1 MDVRMPD
8 GTVITNVPDDITQ
21 TELQRRFGL
30 LQTKEA
36 PPSAGFSLAD
46 TATALKQG
54 VVGSAKALT
63 DVFGAEN
70 VVSKKLGDIQNQL
83 GEEYTPARKAE
94 MARREDLQRQAA
106 KTGTVKDEISTFLAG
121 VAEAPVQSLAQGLG
135 SIVPYIGT
143 GIVGAI
149 GKLAAPTIRAVNTVV
164 GAAQGAGSVKGSLY
178 DNVKNELVKSGV
190 SEQEADR
197 QAKQAQ
203 EYLGANFLDI
213 MGGTALGGVAARFGV
228 ENLLTPGAS
237 AKLSS
242 NLVGRMTKA
251 AAAEAPLEGV
261 QAGQEQLAVNRG
273 LQKEGFNV
281 GTFEGVAGAAA
292 RDAAVGALVGS
303 AVGIRGPGAPAVKP
317 DANKTIADEDKSQE
331 VKNQEAALQ
340 NKAAPPVIDSELELQ
355 LNPVIDSSGKLIQE
369 GMAPPPAPPVKADET
384 FDMPTSDEK
393 AKQIADLEAK
403 INERQPKLDS
413 KTHPNMPAATIAQ
426 ARDKKLLE
434 QLKGGAPTTAP
445 AAPAPTPTY
454 TDLPSYLAAV
464 DAGLQIKQSD
474 YRKLAKEA
482 GITIPV
488 GTKNVDAIAML
499 KAKLAEGGQDVT
511 KEIDTTA
518 GGVGA
523 GVLGGPETGGAPAVP
538 TGDGRPGVADA
549 ESTISAVEDGT
560 GAKQP
565 ALDQEVID
573 EQALADQEAAAAAA
587 AEQAAIT
594 EEAAAELAGEA
605 VYEVVDAG
613 LVKPEMPGAVKLGQ
627 ILTQDEYDA
636 ANEEFGEG
644 AFSVEQVT
652 PEVAA
657 PEVAV
662 PEVTTPEAQTKRDE
676 IVTKVSAFED
686 IRKLLSFPEKLGDIG
701 KKTKEGVQGD
711 VFKEEKVAKP
721 IKWRGPKDTETED
734 PSSYNFLNKNS
745 YYSDKSPEQIAKQS
759 QVLAKKNKNVV
770 AKDVIEAGIEAAA
783 FDEAYDLYD
792 SIAYEKMVLP
802 EIKQIMAERQT
813 TKNAEID
820 ALNKERKTNREA
832 KRAQMT
838 RDGKSEKVIKEALS
852 VIKDAPKVKYS
863 QEKPLE
869 FMSEQEVLDLFKKNI
884 GTKTEAQMA
893 KEGGQARINAGKD
906 RQVFIAEQAA
916 ANVDDALKFGMM
928 TEAILDLEIIS
939 AVRDNKITTAGDRRT
954 EAYRQK
960 QEKQVIKDVK
970 EQLAEAELSVEEAE
984 AKEKAKAE
992 RIAARAEERKK
1003 VTKEVQAEAKEK
1015 KSKLV
1020 AKIESAIVNDDLT
1033 LSKDSILDTIKDR
1046 TLNDRMT
1053 GTVAAQFLNILTG
1066 FPIQTKI
1073 KFGKLEANE
1082 DGKFD
1087 PKTNTITIKG
1097 TNKDGYS
1104 GARPLP
1110 ETVMHEVSH
1119 ATLDHVFDNE
1129 AAFIKSLEDQAAK
1142 DSARRAE
1149 LDKEIKALEAKI
1161 RKLKADKKNAEEV
1174 ATAVAKLRE
1183 LRAEFNKPAPV
1194 VRDVRAALN
1203 RLKQNHKVV
1212 LTRFGKKYNIET
1224 LKEFAAE
1231 FWSNSK
1237 FQQDLALMA
1246 SPTPYT
1252 PKENFFTT
1260 IVKNIANALGISNP
1274 SEGAVFKEIAEDL
1287 AQLISVPSR
1296 GIRGK
1301 EVSYATTAPAAPK
1314 KPLELR
1320 DDEEIMPT
1328 AGKESAYALSE
1339 EHQPKDFKYI
1349 KNLFFTKE
1357 GWRRIATALQNER
1370 YPIKRWQDLNDLAGK
1385 TIYEGKDKIN
1395 NIYDQLTLSTSRA
1408 KNIFSEFVE
1417 GTYEKLNTAV
1427 YDLSK
1432 TTGMEMKDVMDMLH
1446 RVAES
1451 LHDPERRLAKYVM
1464 TVPLSTIKDIPQGG
1478 TMISAADRRA
1488 QIMKILN
1495 TKTITDA
1502 QARALRS
1509 ELNTIVFTTDANGN
1523 QVPNTK
1529 YVTPAGSSP
1538 SGKKDV
1544 NPTSE
1549 EYNATGLS
1557 PKAVAARRAKY
1568 EALDPKI
1575 KTLVDDVFAQVK
1587 ELHRVTTDLNKT
1599 ANYWSQPVSNRVA
1612 FYGFENYVPLKG
1624 VDKHSEADEM
1634 MDFDSAKMGKELQ
1647 EVAHGFDGR
1656 VSVSENPILQSMSD
1670 AVRAAMRAGRKELTQ
1685 SIKNSVGKSTKT
1697 IDGKKVDLNPNG
1709 QGLLEGEI
1717 VQRITFEERQD
1728 ENVLKALPKENTI
1741 FHYNEDGSIDVI
1753 AIRDRSLREAIR
1765 RTYKDTNSLVNVANK
1780 ITSSLGMMHT
1790 RYNYNFAPLNFVR
1803 DALTNAWAIGA
1814 EMGPGEAAR
1823 FITQIANKVVTGNSL
1838 GKGMKIARLYETKD
1852 YAKIRELA
1860 KKDPIYKE
1868 MAEFI
1873 EEGGMVQYLQGI
1885 SLKSN
1890 AEKLYKE
1897 VGRGGVI
1904 KTWDQFNRLID
1915 IWTDMFELSSR
1926 SAAYAIAKKNFKDHG
1941 ATETAAKVRAAAYAK
1956 NLANFEQ
1963 VGKYGREM
1971 GAAFMFFRPSATG
1984 AVRAIEAVAP
1994 AFQNLDK
2001 VVAALPER
2009 ISKDPAALAKFKA
2022 NYAARQKA
2030 ARYMTLALGGA
2041 GAIAYYMAI
2050 MAADED
2056 DLGRNKVMNDDMS
2069 QWTRFARF
2077 YIPGFENPLQVPWGF
2092 GLGAFASGGAQL
2104 AGVLTGQQSIGGALG
2119 NLATQIMLDS
2129 FVPIPVSRM
2138 PISDDPA
2145 AWMVDSL
2152 TPSMLRPMV
2161 EFVMNKNG
2169 LGQDIYNDSN
2179 RRMGDAYLGGDNIPE
2194 TYKILAN
2201 KLHRESDGSIDISPN
2216 TLYFLA
2222 NSYIDGPAR
2231 VVDSIVN
2238 ATYLIG
2244 GSKEFKA
2251 KTDLPLV
2258 GSFIGAV
2265 PNVDS
2270 REFKSMEKQIEAME
2284 KKLKSAETDP
2294 EALIRVLN
2302 KNPFA
2307 EDLIEIY
2314 RKGAGGELNRL
2325 RQEANEIRR
2334 DPVFTPKDKTAL
2346 LKINMIEQNIAK
2358 HSLVE
2363 DFKAYGLK
2371 P

>member
-1 MDVRMPD
+1 MQVRPLAKYTGRAMELWKQF
-8 GTVITNVPDDITQ
+8 TQ
-21 TELQRRFGL
+21 ALSKMFGL
-30 LQTKEA
+30 YSAKSEVNELTAEMYQQVAKEYSSMDPDELYQNAVLDEIESLELGPITA
-36 PPSAGFSLAD
+36 PSLAGEGKE
-46 TATALKQG
+46 TEIKAKKQKT
-54 VVGSAKALT
+54 VK
-63 DVFGAEN
+63 
-70 VVSKKLGDIQNQL
+70 Q
-83 GEEYTPARKAE
+83 ARKFLTTFPGYEGNLLLE
-94 MARREDLQRQAA
+94 MS
-106 KTGTVKDEISTFLAG
+106 EIFG
-121 VAEAPVQSLAQGLG
+121 RV
-135 SIVPYIGT
+135 
-143 GIVGAI
+143 
-149 GKLAAPTIRAVNTVV
+149 LAAP
-164 GAAQGAGSVKGSLY
+164 
-178 DNVKNELVKSGV
+178 
-190 SEQEADR
+190 
-197 QAKQAQ
+197 
-203 EYLGANFLDI
+203 
-213 MGGTALGGVAARFGV
+213 
-228 ENLLTPGAS
+228 
-237 AKLSS
+237 
-242 NLVGRMTKA
+242 
-251 AAAEAPLEGV
+251 
-261 QAGQEQLAVNRG
+261 
-273 LQKEGFNV
+273 
-281 GTFEGVAGAAA
+281 
-292 RDAAVGALVGS
+292 
-303 AVGIRGPGAPAVKP
+303 
-317 DANKTIADEDKSQE
+317 
-331 VKNQEAALQ
+331 
-340 NKAAPPVIDSELELQ
+340 
-355 LNPVIDSSGKLIQE
+355 
-369 GMAPPPAPPVKADET
+369 
-384 FDMPTSDEK
+384 
-393 AKQIADLEAK
+393 
-403 INERQPKLDS
+403 
-413 KTHPNMPAATIAQ
+413 
-426 ARDKKLLE
+426 
-434 QLKGGAPTTAP
+434 
-445 AAPAPTPTY
+445 
-454 TDLPSYLAAV
+454 
-464 DAGLQIKQSD
+464 
-474 YRKLAKEA
+474 
-482 GITIPV
+482 
-488 GTKNVDAIAML
+488 
-499 KAKLAEGGQDVT
+499 
-511 KEIDTTA
+511 
-518 GGVGA
+518 
-523 GVLGGPETGGAPAVP
+523 
-538 TGDGRPGVADA
+538 
-549 ESTISAVEDGT
+549 
-560 GAKQP
+560 
-565 ALDQEVID
+565 
-573 EQALADQEAAAAAA
+573 
-587 AEQAAIT
+587 
-594 EEAAAELAGEA
+594 
-605 VYEVVDAG
+605 
-613 LVKPEMPGAVKLGQ
+613 
-627 ILTQDEYDA
+627 
-636 ANEEFGEG
+636 
-644 AFSVEQVT
+644 
-652 PEVAA
+652 
-657 PEVAV
+657 
-662 PEVTTPEAQTKRDE
+662 
-676 IVTKVSAFED
+676 
-686 IRKLLSFPEKLGDIG
+686 
-701 KKTKEGVQGD
+701 
-711 VFKEEKVAKP
+711 
-721 IKWRGPKDTETED
+721 
-734 PSSYNFLNKNS
+734 
-745 YYSDKSPEQIAKQS
+745 
-759 QVLAKKNKNVV
+759 
-770 AKDVIEAGIEAAA
+770 EAGIE
-783 FDEAYDLYD
+783 
-792 SIAYEKMVLP
+792 V
-802 EIKQIMAERQT
+802 
-813 TKNAEID
+813 
-820 ALNKERKTNREA
+820 
-832 KRAQMT
+832 
-838 RDGKSEKVIKEALS
+838 
-852 VIKDAPKVKYS
+852 AP
-863 QEKPLE
+863 L
-869 FMSEQEVLDLFKKNI
+869 
-884 GTKTEAQMA
+884 
-893 KEGGQARINAGKD
+893 
-906 RQVFIAEQAA
+906 
-916 ANVDDALKFGMM
+916 
-928 TEAILDLEIIS
+928 
-939 AVRDNKITTAGDRRT
+939 
-954 EAYRQK
+954 
-960 QEKQVIKDVK
+960 
-970 EQLAEAELSVEEAE
+970 
-984 AKEKAKAE
+984 
-992 RIAARAEERKK
+992 
-1003 VTKEVQAEAKEK
+1003 
-1015 KSKLV
+1015 
-1020 AKIESAIVNDDLT
+1020 
-1033 LSKDSILDTIKDR
+1033 
-1046 TLNDRMT
+1046 
-1053 GTVAAQFLNILTG
+1053 
-1066 FPIQTKI
+1066 
-1073 KFGKLEANE
+1073 
-1082 DGKFD
+1082 
-1087 PKTNTITIKG
+1087 
-1097 TNKDGYS
+1097 
-1104 GARPLP
+1104 
-1110 ETVMHEVSH
+1110 
-1119 ATLDHVFDNE
+1119 
-1129 AAFIKSLEDQAAK
+1129 AAK
-1142 DSARRAE
+1142 KAGAE
-1149 LDKEIKALEAKI
+1149 
-1161 RKLKADKKNAEEV
+1161 
-1174 ATAVAKLRE
+1174 
-1183 LRAEFNKPAPV
+1183 
-1194 VRDVRAALN
+1194 
-1203 RLKQNHKVV
+1203 
-1212 LTRFGKKYNIET
+1212 
-1224 LKEFAAE
+1224 
-1231 FWSNSK
+1231 
-1237 FQQDLALMA
+1237 
-1246 SPTPYT
+1246 
-1252 PKENFFTT
+1252 
-1260 IVKNIANALGISNP
+1260 
-1274 SEGAVFKEIAEDL
+1274 
-1287 AQLISVPSR
+1287 
-1296 GIRGK
+1296 
-1301 EVSYATTAPAAPK
+1301 PK

-1339 EHQPKDFKYI
+1339 EHQPRDFKYI

-1357 GWRRIATALQNER
+1357 GWRRVATALQNER

-1709 QGLLEGEI
+1709 QGLLEGEV

-1823 FITQIANKVVTGNSL
+1823 FIAQIANKVVTGGSL
-1838 GKGMKIARLYETKD
+1838 GKGMEIARLYETKN

-1994 AFQNLDK
+1994 AFQSLES
-2001 VVAALPER
+2001 VVTALPDR
-2009 ISKDPAALAKFKA
+2009 IKNDPAALAEFKA
-2022 NYAARQKA
+2022 NYAGRQKA
-2030 ARYMTLALGGA
+2030 ARYMITALMGA
-2041 GAIAYYMAI
+2041 GALAYTMAI

>member
-1 MDVRMPD
+1 MPSVNVPGVGKVNFPD
-8 GTVITNVPDDITQ
+8 GMSQADIINAIERDILPSVKQ
-21 TELQRRFGL
+21 
-30 LQTKEA
+30 KEEA
-36 PPSAGFSLAD
+36 PPPPPSAGFSLAD

-94 MARREDLQRQAA
+94 MARRADLQQQAA
-106 KTGTVKDEISTFLAG
+106 KTGTVGDEISTFLAG

-135 SIVPYIGT
+135 SIVPYVGT
-143 GIVGAI
+143 GIVGAV
-149 GKLAAPTIRAVNTVV
+149 GRLTAPVVRALNTVV

-178 DNVKNELVKSGV
+178 DNVKNELVKSGL
-190 SEQEADR
+190 SEQEADAK
-197 QAKQAQ
+197 AKQAQ

-242 NLVGRMTKA
+242 NLVGRMAKA

-340 NKAAPPVIDSELELQ
+340 NKAAPPVVDSELELQ
-355 LNPVIDSSGKLIQE
+355 LNPVINSAGDLLQKD
-369 GMAPPPAPPVKADET
+369 MAPPPAPPVKADET
-384 FDMPTSDEK
+384 FDMPTSNEK

-403 INERQPKLDS
+403 INERQAKLDA

-426 ARDKKLLE
+426 ARDKKLLDE
-434 QLKGGAPTTAP
+434 LKG
-445 AAPAPTPTY
+445 AAPITAPTPALTY

-499 KAKLAEGGQDVT
+499 KAKLAEGGKDAT
-511 KEIDTTA
+511 KPIDTTA
-518 GGVGA
+518 GGA
-523 GVLGGPETGGAPAVP
+523 STEVLGGPAPGGAPAGATV
-538 TGDGRPGVADA
+538 DGRPGVVSA
-549 ESTISAVEDGT
+549 EGAISPAKDRA
-560 GAKQP
+560 GAQQP
-565 ALDQEVID
+565 ALTNQEKAAASRAALDQARVGPPVRNEAFPTTNLAEYEAGLRRDQE
-573 EQALADQEAAAAAA
+573 QAAA
-587 AEQAAIT
+587 AEAERQAALQKVAGESIPQTKTDASVREEYELSRQAMAELGVEVPEWDNLKQDEKDKYLGLIT
-594 EEAAAELAGEA
+594 TAASAQDYDNAIKTLAAYREQYKGSGAKPAEQRIINGYEENRKTFERSLGIDIPAWYSLSPEAQAAYTSNVKNNSPVEQDAGFEAVVSQLEKEGKGIRNVSREGVRNLQLKGAEQVSKAVAAERIAREAAAEASAQGKGEAISKETKAKLVAGDINGVLSDLITSAEGLKTLRPERGDKTYRQAYAHLAKLRKRATALTFRILANSLNKLRFTSTVVTDPNNATIQRLEKEGKLAEYDPKTDTFYFTPGGFDEATVLHEIVHAGTVKIINQFLTDPSKLTAEQREAAEHLQKIYDFSKKRLGNKFKNAYENLYEFVSYALTDNKFQIALSEMQVRPLAKYTGRAMELWKQFTQALSKMFGLYSAKAEVNELTAEMYQQVAKEYSSMDPDELYQNAVLDEIESLELGPITAPSLAGEGKETEIKA
-605 VYEVVDAG
+605 KKQKTVKQARKFLTTFPGYEG
-613 LVKPEMPGAVKLGQ
+613 NLLLEMSE
-627 ILTQDEYDA
+627 I
-636 ANEEFGEG
+636 FGR
-644 AFSVEQVT
+644 VL
-652 PEVAA
+652 AA
-657 PEVAV
+657 P
-662 PEVTTPEAQTKRDE
+662 
-676 IVTKVSAFED
+676 
-686 IRKLLSFPEKLGDIG
+686 
-701 KKTKEGVQGD
+701 
-711 VFKEEKVAKP
+711 
-721 IKWRGPKDTETED
+721 
-734 PSSYNFLNKNS
+734 
-745 YYSDKSPEQIAKQS
+745 
-759 QVLAKKNKNVV
+759 
-770 AKDVIEAGIEAAA
+770 EAGIEV
-783 FDEAYDLYD
+783 
-792 SIAYEKMVLP
+792 S
-802 EIKQIMAERQT
+802 
-813 TKNAEID
+813 
-820 ALNKERKTNREA
+820 
-832 KRAQMT
+832 
-838 RDGKSEKVIKEALS
+838 
-852 VIKDAPKVKYS
+852 
-863 QEKPLE
+863 PL
-869 FMSEQEVLDLFKKNI
+869 
-884 GTKTEAQMA
+884 
-893 KEGGQARINAGKD
+893 
-906 RQVFIAEQAA
+906 
-916 ANVDDALKFGMM
+916 
-928 TEAILDLEIIS
+928 
-939 AVRDNKITTAGDRRT
+939 
-954 EAYRQK
+954 
-960 QEKQVIKDVK
+960 
-970 EQLAEAELSVEEAE
+970 
-984 AKEKAKAE
+984 
-992 RIAARAEERKK
+992 
-1003 VTKEVQAEAKEK
+1003 
-1015 KSKLV
+1015 
-1020 AKIESAIVNDDLT
+1020 
-1033 LSKDSILDTIKDR
+1033 
-1046 TLNDRMT
+1046 
-1053 GTVAAQFLNILTG
+1053 
-1066 FPIQTKI
+1066 
-1073 KFGKLEANE
+1073 
-1082 DGKFD
+1082 
-1087 PKTNTITIKG
+1087 
-1097 TNKDGYS
+1097 
-1104 GARPLP
+1104 
-1110 ETVMHEVSH
+1110 
-1119 ATLDHVFDNE
+1119 
-1129 AAFIKSLEDQAAK
+1129 AAK
-1142 DSARRAE
+1142 KAGAE
-1149 LDKEIKALEAKI
+1149 
-1161 RKLKADKKNAEEV
+1161 
-1174 ATAVAKLRE
+1174 
-1183 LRAEFNKPAPV
+1183 
-1194 VRDVRAALN
+1194 
-1203 RLKQNHKVV
+1203 
-1212 LTRFGKKYNIET
+1212 
-1224 LKEFAAE
+1224 
-1231 FWSNSK
+1231 
-1237 FQQDLALMA
+1237 
-1246 SPTPYT
+1246 
-1252 PKENFFTT
+1252 
-1260 IVKNIANALGISNP
+1260 
-1274 SEGAVFKEIAEDL
+1274 
-1287 AQLISVPSR
+1287 
-1296 GIRGK
+1296 
-1301 EVSYATTAPAAPK
+1301 PK

-1328 AGKESAYALSE
+1328 PGKESAYALSE
-1339 EHQPKDFKYI
+1339 EHQPRDFKYI

-1357 GWRRIATALQNER
+1357 GWRRVATALQNER

-1385 TIYEGKDKIN
+1385 TIYEGKNKIN

-1408 KNIFSEFVE
+1408 KNIFNEFVE

-1427 YDLSK
+1427 YELSK

-1446 RVAES
+1446 RVAEA

-1538 SGKKDV
+1538 SGKKAVD
-1544 NPTSE
+1544 PTSE

-1568 EALDPKI
+1568 EALDPKT
-1575 KTLVDDVFAQVK
+1575 KALVDDVFAQVK
-1587 ELHRVTTDLNKT
+1587 ELHRVTTDLNKA

-1656 VSVSENPILQSMSD
+1656 VSVSDNPILQSMSD

-1685 SIKNSVGKSTKT
+1685 AIKNSVGKSTKT
-1697 IDGKKVDLNPNG
+1697 VDGKKVDLNPDG
-1709 QGLLEGEI
+1709 QGLLEGE
-1717 VQRITFEERQD
+1717 VLQRITFEERQD
-1728 ENVLKALPKENTI
+1728 ENILKALPKENTI

-1753 AIRDRSLREAIR
+1753 AIRDKSLREAIR
-1765 RTYKDTNSLVNVANK
+1765 RTYKDTNSLTNVANK

-1823 FITQIANKVVTGNSL
+1823 FIAQIANKVVTGNSL
-1838 GKGMKIARLYETKD
+1838 GKGMEIARLYETKD
-1852 YAKIRELA
+1852 YTKIRELA

-1868 MAEFI
+1868 MVEFI

-1904 KTWDQFNRLID
+1904 KTWDQFNRLVD
-1915 IWTDMFELSSR
+1915 IWTDMFELASR
-1926 SAAYAIAKKNFKDHG
+1926 SAAYAIAKKNFRDHG
-1941 ATETAAKVRAAAYAK
+1941 ATEAAAKVRAAAYAK

-2009 ISKDPAALAKFKA
+2009 ISKDPAALAEFKA

-2041 GAIAYYMAI
+2041 GALAYYMAI

-2104 AGVLTGQQSIGGALG
+2104 AGVMSGQQSIGDALG
-2119 NLATQIMLDS
+2119 NFATQIMLDS

-2138 PISDDPA
+2138 PISDNPA
-2145 AWMVDSL
+2145 AWIADSL
-2152 TPSMLRPMV
+2152 TPSTLRPLV

-2179 RRMGDAYLGGDNIPE
+2179 RRMGDAYLGSDHIPE
-2194 TYKILAN
+2194 TYKILATN
-2201 KLHRESDGSIDISPN
+2201 LFESSAGSIDISPN

-2231 VVDSIVN
+2231 VVDAIVN
-2238 ATYLIG
+2238 GTYLIG

-2270 REFKSMEKQIEAME
+2270 REFKKLEAKIEEKQRKLAAAETKPELYSKILADDPFIEA
-2284 KKLKSAETDP
+2284 
-2294 EALIRVLN
+2294 VV
-2302 KNPFA
+2302 
-2307 EDLIEIY
+2307 EIY
-2314 RKGAGGELNRL
+2314 KDTVGSQLKDL
-2325 RQEANEIRR
+2325 REEANRIRR
-2334 DPVFTPKDKTAL
+2334 DQNLTPKDKSEMLKVNAL
-2346 LKINMIEQNIAK
+2346 SQNIIK
-2358 HSLVE
+2358 YNMKQTYE
-2363 DFKAYGLK
+2363 AYGLK

>member
-30 LQTKEA
+30 LQAKEA
-36 PPSAGFSLAD
+36 PPSAGFSFAD

-83 GEEYTPARKAE
+83 GEEYTPERRAE

-149 GKLAAPTIRAVNTVV
+149 GKLAAPTVRAINTVV

-178 DNVKNELVKSGV
+178 DNVKNELVKSGL
-190 SEQEADR
+190 SEQEADAK
-197 QAKQAQ
+197 AKQAQ

-261 QAGQEQLAVNRG
+261 QAGQEQLAVNRA

-303 AVGIRGPGAPAVKP
+303 AVGIRGPGAPEVKP
-317 DANKTIADEDKSQE
+317 DANKTIADENKSQE

-340 NKAAPPVIDSELELQ
+340 NTAPPPVTDSDLELQ
-355 LNPVIDSSGKLIQE
+355 LNPVIDSSGKLLQE
-369 GMAPPPAPPVKADET
+369 GMAPPPAPPVKAEET

-403 INERQPKLDS
+403 INERQPKLDA

-464 DAGLQIKQSD
+464 DAGLQVKQSD

-499 KAKLAEGGQDVT
+499 KAKLAEGGKDVT
-511 KEIDTTA
+511 KPIDTTA

-523 GVLGGPETGGAPAVP
+523 GVLSGPPSGGAPAVP
-538 TGDGRPGVADA
+538 TGDGRPGVASA
-549 ESTISAVEDGT
+549 EGTISAVEDRT
-560 GAKQP
+560 GVQQP
-565 ALDQEVID
+565 ALEGFSNWLRGKGIPVFGKVTAEDTQKDVVGPPTIGIQRLRDLEAEYLAELDKRQQAQNLPPVERQDLAAQMQAALEKQQTETEVAETERQAALQQIAGEKIPQVKTDAEIRDEYELSRQAMAEQGVTVPAWEDLTADERDKYLGSLKTSKSAADFDNATKTLAAYREQKKGSGLKPTERRIVNGYEESRAAYQRALVID
-573 EQALADQEAAAAAA
+573 LPAWGELSPEAQAAYTANVKNNTVVEQDAGFDAVAAQLEKEGKGIRGVSREGVRNLQLKGTEEKSKVTA
-587 AEQAAIT
+587 AERIAR
-594 EEAAAELAGEA
+594 EAAAEASAQGKGEPISKETKAKLEAGDINGVLSDLMSGAEGLKTLRPERGDKTYRQAYTHLAKLRKRATALTFRILAGSLNKLKFTSTVVTDPTNATIQRLEKEGKLAEYDPKTDTFYFTPGGFDESTVLHEIVHAGTVKIINQFLTDPSKLTAEQREA
-605 VYEVVDAG
+605 AEHLQKIYDHSKKRLGGKFKNAYENLYEFVSYALTDNKFQIALAEMQARPLAKYTGRAMELWKQFTQALSKMFG
-613 LVKPEMPGAVKLGQ
+613 LYSAKPEVNELTAEMYQQVAKEYGSMDPDELYQNAILDEIESLELGPITAPSLASEGKETEVKVKKQKTVKQARKFLTTFPGYEGNLLLEMSEIFGR
-627 ILTQDEYDA
+627 IL
-636 ANEEFGEG
+636 
-644 AFSVEQVT
+644 
-652 PEVAA
+652 AA
-657 PEVAV
+657 PEAGIDVA
-662 PEVTTPEAQTKRDE
+662 PLA
-676 IVTKVSAFED
+676 
-686 IRKLLSFPEKLGDIG
+686 
-701 KKTKEGVQGD
+701 
-711 VFKEEKVAKP
+711 
-721 IKWRGPKDTETED
+721 
-734 PSSYNFLNKNS
+734 
-745 YYSDKSPEQIAKQS
+745 AKQ
-759 QVLAKKNKNVV
+759 
-770 AKDVIEAGIEAAA
+770 AG
-783 FDEAYDLYD
+783 
-792 SIAYEKMVLP
+792 
-802 EIKQIMAERQT
+802 
-813 TKNAEID
+813 
-820 ALNKERKTNREA
+820 
-832 KRAQMT
+832 
-838 RDGKSEKVIKEALS
+838 
-852 VIKDAPKVKYS
+852 
-863 QEKPLE
+863 
-869 FMSEQEVLDLFKKNI
+869 
-884 GTKTEAQMA
+884 
-893 KEGGQARINAGKD
+893 
-906 RQVFIAEQAA
+906 
-916 ANVDDALKFGMM
+916 
-928 TEAILDLEIIS
+928 
-939 AVRDNKITTAGDRRT
+939 
-954 EAYRQK
+954 
-960 QEKQVIKDVK
+960 
-970 EQLAEAELSVEEAE
+970 
-984 AKEKAKAE
+984 
-992 RIAARAEERKK
+992 
-1003 VTKEVQAEAKEK
+1003 
-1015 KSKLV
+1015 
-1020 AKIESAIVNDDLT
+1020 
-1033 LSKDSILDTIKDR
+1033 
-1046 TLNDRMT
+1046 
-1053 GTVAAQFLNILTG
+1053 
-1066 FPIQTKI
+1066 
-1073 KFGKLEANE
+1073 
-1082 DGKFD
+1082 
-1087 PKTNTITIKG
+1087 
-1097 TNKDGYS
+1097 
-1104 GARPLP
+1104 
-1110 ETVMHEVSH
+1110 
-1119 ATLDHVFDNE
+1119 
-1129 AAFIKSLEDQAAK
+1129 
-1142 DSARRAE
+1142 
-1149 LDKEIKALEAKI
+1149 
-1161 RKLKADKKNAEEV
+1161 
-1174 ATAVAKLRE
+1174 
-1183 LRAEFNKPAPV
+1183 
-1194 VRDVRAALN
+1194 
-1203 RLKQNHKVV
+1203 
-1212 LTRFGKKYNIET
+1212 
-1224 LKEFAAE
+1224 
-1231 FWSNSK
+1231 
-1237 FQQDLALMA
+1237 
-1246 SPTPYT
+1246 
-1252 PKENFFTT
+1252 
-1260 IVKNIANALGISNP
+1260 
-1274 SEGAVFKEIAEDL
+1274 
-1287 AQLISVPSR
+1287 
-1296 GIRGK
+1296 
-1301 EVSYATTAPAAPK
+1301 AAPK

-1385 TIYEGKDKIN
+1385 TMYEGKDKIN

-1446 RVAES
+1446 RVAEA

-1587 ELHRVTTDLNKT
+1587 ELHRVTTDLNKS

-1780 ITSSLGMMHT
+1780 LTSGLGMMHT

-1814 EMGPGEAAR
+1814 EMGPGHAAR
-1823 FITQIANKVVTGNSL
+1823 FIAQIANKVVTGGSL
-1838 GKGMKIARLYETKD
+1838 WKGMEIARLYETKD
-1852 YAKIRELA
+1852 YTKIRALA
-1860 KKDPIYKE
+1860 KKNPIYKE
-1868 MAEFI
+1868 MVEFI

-1904 KTWDQFNRLID
+1904 KTWDQFNRLVD
-1915 IWTDMFELSSR
+1915 IWTDMFELASR
-1926 SAAYAIAKKNFKDHG
+1926 SAAYAIAKKNFIDHG
-1941 ATETAAKVRAAAYAK
+1941 ATEQAARVRAAAYAK

-1994 AFQNLDK
+1994 AFQSLDK
-2001 VVAALPER
+2001 VVAALPDR
-2009 ISKDPAALAKFKA
+2009 IKNDPAALAEFKA
-2022 NYAARQKA
+2022 NYAGRQKA
-2030 ARYMTLALGGA
+2030 ARYMTTALMGA
-2041 GAIAYYMAI
+2041 GALAYTMAI
-2050 MAADED
+2050 MMADED
-2056 DLGRNKVMNDDMS
+2056 DLGRNKTMNDDMS
-2069 QWTRFARF
+2069 QWTKYARF
-2077 YIPGFENPLQVPWGF
+2077 YFPGFESPLQVPWGF

-2104 AGVLTGQQSIGGALG
+2104 AAVLTGQQSIGGALG

-2138 PISDDPA
+2138 PIDDNPPA
-2145 AWMVDSL
+2145 WIADSL
-2152 TPSMLRPMV
+2152 TPSMLRPLV

-2201 KLHRESDGSIDISPN
+2201 KLHRGSDGAIDISPN

-2238 ATYLIG
+2238 SSYLIAG
-2244 GSKEFKA
+2244 TKEFKA
-2251 KTDLPLV
+2251 KTDVPLI

-2270 REFKSMEKQIEAME
+2270 REFKSMEKQIELME
-2284 KKLKSAETDP
+2284 KKLNSAENDP
-2294 EALIRVLN
+2294 EALIRILN

-2307 EDLIEIY
+2307 EDLVEIY

-2334 DPVFTPKDKTAL
+2334 DPALTPKDKTQL
-2346 LKINMIEQNIAK
+2346 LKMNILEQNIVK

>member
-1 MDVRMPD
+1 
-8 GTVITNVPDDITQ
+8 
-21 TELQRRFGL
+21 
-30 LQTKEA
+30 
-36 PPSAGFSLAD
+36 
-46 TATALKQG
+46 
-54 VVGSAKALT
+54 
-63 DVFGAEN
+63 
-70 VVSKKLGDIQNQL
+70 
-83 GEEYTPARKAE
+83 
-94 MARREDLQRQAA
+94 
-106 KTGTVKDEISTFLAG
+106 
-121 VAEAPVQSLAQGLG
+121 
-135 SIVPYIGT
+135 
-143 GIVGAI
+143 
-149 GKLAAPTIRAVNTVV
+149 
-164 GAAQGAGSVKGSLY
+164 
-178 DNVKNELVKSGV
+178 
-190 SEQEADR
+190 
-197 QAKQAQ
+197 
-203 EYLGANFLDI
+203 
-213 MGGTALGGVAARFGV
+213 
-228 ENLLTPGAS
+228 
-237 AKLSS
+237 
-242 NLVGRMTKA
+242 
-251 AAAEAPLEGV
+251 
-261 QAGQEQLAVNRG
+261 
-273 LQKEGFNV
+273 
-281 GTFEGVAGAAA
+281 
-292 RDAAVGALVGS
+292 
-303 AVGIRGPGAPAVKP
+303 
-317 DANKTIADEDKSQE
+317 
-331 VKNQEAALQ
+331 
-340 NKAAPPVIDSELELQ
+340 
-355 LNPVIDSSGKLIQE
+355 
-369 GMAPPPAPPVKADET
+369 
-384 FDMPTSDEK
+384 
-393 AKQIADLEAK
+393 
-403 INERQPKLDS
+403 
-413 KTHPNMPAATIAQ
+413 
-426 ARDKKLLE
+426 
-434 QLKGGAPTTAP
+434 
-445 AAPAPTPTY
+445 
-454 TDLPSYLAAV
+454 
-464 DAGLQIKQSD
+464 
-474 YRKLAKEA
+474 
-482 GITIPV
+482 
-488 GTKNVDAIAML
+488 
-499 KAKLAEGGQDVT
+499 
-511 KEIDTTA
+511 
-518 GGVGA
+518 
-523 GVLGGPETGGAPAVP
+523 
-538 TGDGRPGVADA
+538 
-549 ESTISAVEDGT
+549 
-560 GAKQP
+560 
-565 ALDQEVID
+565 
-573 EQALADQEAAAAAA
+573 
-587 AEQAAIT
+587 
-594 EEAAAELAGEA
+594 
-605 VYEVVDAG
+605 
-613 LVKPEMPGAVKLGQ
+613 
-627 ILTQDEYDA
+627 
-636 ANEEFGEG
+636 
-644 AFSVEQVT
+644 
-652 PEVAA
+652 
-657 PEVAV
+657 
-662 PEVTTPEAQTKRDE
+662 
-676 IVTKVSAFED
+676 
-686 IRKLLSFPEKLGDIG
+686 
-701 KKTKEGVQGD
+701 
-711 VFKEEKVAKP
+711 
-721 IKWRGPKDTETED
+721 
-734 PSSYNFLNKNS
+734 
-745 YYSDKSPEQIAKQS
+745 
-759 QVLAKKNKNVV
+759 
-770 AKDVIEAGIEAAA
+770 
-783 FDEAYDLYD
+783 
-792 SIAYEKMVLP
+792 
-802 EIKQIMAERQT
+802 
-813 TKNAEID
+813 
-820 ALNKERKTNREA
+820 
-832 KRAQMT
+832 
-838 RDGKSEKVIKEALS
+838 
-852 VIKDAPKVKYS
+852 
-863 QEKPLE
+863 
-869 FMSEQEVLDLFKKNI
+869 
-884 GTKTEAQMA
+884 MA

-1129 AAFIKSLEDQAAK
+1129 DKFIKSLEAQAAK

-1174 ATAVAKLRE
+1174 AKAVAKLRE

-1203 RLKQNHKVV
+1203 RLKQNHRVV
-1212 LTRFGKKYNIET
+1212 LARFGKKYNIET

-1314 KPLELR
+1314 KPLDLR

-1328 AGKESAYALSE
+1328 AGKESDYALSE
-1339 EHQPKDFKYI
+1339 EHQPRDFKYI
-1349 KNLFFTKE
+1349 KKLFFTKE

-1385 TIYEGKDKIN
+1385 TIYEGKNKIN

-1417 GTYEKLNTAV
+1417 GTYEQLNTSV
-1427 YDLSK
+1427 YELSK

-1446 RVAES
+1446 RIAET

-1464 TVPLSTIKDIPQGG
+1464 TVPLSTIKDIPQGN

-1697 IDGKKVDLNPNG
+1697 IDGKKVDLNPDG
-1709 QGLLEGEI
+1709 QGLLDGEI

-1728 ENVLKALPKENTI
+1728 ENILKNLPKENTI

-1780 ITSSLGMMHT
+1780 ITSSLGMLHT

-1823 FITQIANKVVTGNSL
+1823 FIAQIANKVVMGGSL
-1838 GKGMKIARLYETKD
+1838 GKGMRIARLYETKD

-1860 KKDPIYKE
+1860 KKDPIYQE
-1868 MAEFI
+1868 MVEFI

-1941 ATETAAKVRAAAYAK
+1941 ATEAAAKVRAAAYAK

-1994 AFQNLDK
+1994 AFQSLES
-2001 VVAALPER
+2001 VVTALPDR
-2009 ISKDPAALAKFKA
+2009 IKNDPAALAEFKA
-2022 NYAARQKA
+2022 NYAGRQKA
-2030 ARYMTLALGGA
+2030 ARYMTTALMGA
-2041 GAIAYYMAI
+2041 GALAYTMAI

-2077 YIPGFENPLQVPWGF
+2077 YIPGFENPFQIPWGF
-2092 GLGAFASGGAQL
+2092 GLGAFASGGAQI

-2194 TYKILAN
+2194 TYKILAA

-2222 NSYIDGPAR
+2222 NSYMDGPAR

-2251 KTDLPLV
+2251 KTDLPFV

-2265 PNVDS
+2265 PNIDS
-2270 REFKSMEKQIEAME
+2270 REFKSMEKQVEVME
-2284 KKLKSAETDP
+2284 KKLKSAENDP

-2302 KNPFA
+2302 KNPFT
-2307 EDLIEIY
+2307 EDLVEIY
-2314 RKGAGGELNRL
+2314 RKGSGGELNRL

-2334 DPVFTPKDKTAL
+2334 NPAFTPKDKTAL
-2346 LKINMIEQNIAK
+2346 LKMNMIEQNIVK

>member
-1 MDVRMPD
+1 MPSVNVPGVGKVNFPD
-8 GTVITNVPDDITQ
+8 GMSQADIINAIERDILPSVKQ
-21 TELQRRFGL
+21 
-30 LQTKEA
+30 KEEA
-36 PPSAGFSLAD
+36 PPPPPSAGFSLAD

-94 MARREDLQRQAA
+94 MARRADLQQQAA
-106 KTGTVKDEISTFLAG
+106 KTGTVGDEISTFLAG

-135 SIVPYIGT
+135 SIVPYVGT
-143 GIVGAI
+143 GIVGAV
-149 GKLAAPTIRAVNTVV
+149 GRLTAPVVRALNTVV

-178 DNVKNELVKSGV
+178 DNVKNELVKSGL
-190 SEQEADR
+190 SEQEADAK
-197 QAKQAQ
+197 AKQAQ

-303 AVGIRGPGAPAVKP
+303 AVGIRGPGAPEVKP

-331 VKNQEAALQ
+331 VKNQEATLQ
-340 NKAAPPVIDSELELQ
+340 NQAPPPVVDSELELQ
-355 LNPVIDSSGKLIQE
+355 LNPVINSAGDLLQKD
-369 GMAPPPAPPVKADET
+369 MAPPPAPT
-384 FDMPTSDEK
+384 
-393 AKQIADLEAK
+393 
-403 INERQPKLDS
+403 
-413 KTHPNMPAATIAQ
+413 AT
-426 ARDKKLLE
+426 
-434 QLKGGAPTTAP
+434 
-445 AAPAPTPTY
+445 PTPALTY

-499 KAKLAEGGQDVT
+499 KAKLAEGGKDVT
-511 KEIDTTA
+511 KPIDTTA

-523 GVLGGPETGGAPAVP
+523 EVLGGPPPGGAPAGATV
-538 TGDGRPGVADA
+538 DGRPGVVSA
-549 ESTISAVEDGT
+549 EGAISPAEDG
-560 GAKQP
+560 ARAQQP
-565 ALDQEVID
+565 ALEPSGKEDLETLKKLTKRLKAAEKAERRAEDLSENSKEKIALRKAQDELDEFIKESEPRRAKRYKEITGEDYYAQPEQDLAAQSRAALEESKIGPPVRNEAFPTTNLAEYEAGLKRDQE
-573 EQALADQEAAAAAA
+573 QAAA
-587 AEQAAIT
+587 AEAERQAALEQIAGENIPQPKTDADIREQYEKTRVKLKEQGVTVPQWKDLTLDERDKYLATLPADAVLADYDNAAKALAAYKEQKKGSGLKPAEQRIVNGYEESRKAYQRALVIDLPAWGELSPEAQSAYTSRVKNNTPVEQDAGFDAVAAQLEKEGKGLRGVSREGVRNLQLKGT
-594 EEAAAELAGEA
+594 EEVSKVTAAERIAKEAAAEASAQGKGEAISEATKAKLIAGDINGVLSDLITSAEGLKTLRPERGDKTYRQAYAHLAKLRKRATALTFRILANSLNKLRFTSTVVTDPNNATIQRLEKEGKLAEYDPKTDTFYFTPGGFDEATVLHEIVHAGTVKIINQFLTDPSKLTAEQREAAEHLQKIYDFSKKRLGNRFKNAYENLYEFVSYALTDNKFQIALSEMQVRPLAKYTGRAMELWKQFTQALSKMFGLYSAKSEVNELTAEMYQQVAKEYSSMDPDELYQNAVLDEIESLELGSITAPSLAGEGKETEIKA
-605 VYEVVDAG
+605 KKQKTVKQARKFLTTFPGYEG
-613 LVKPEMPGAVKLGQ
+613 NLLLEMSE
-627 ILTQDEYDA
+627 I
-636 ANEEFGEG
+636 FGR
-644 AFSVEQVT
+644 VL
-652 PEVAA
+652 AA
-657 PEVAV
+657 P
-662 PEVTTPEAQTKRDE
+662 
-676 IVTKVSAFED
+676 
-686 IRKLLSFPEKLGDIG
+686 
-701 KKTKEGVQGD
+701 
-711 VFKEEKVAKP
+711 
-721 IKWRGPKDTETED
+721 
-734 PSSYNFLNKNS
+734 
-745 YYSDKSPEQIAKQS
+745 
-759 QVLAKKNKNVV
+759 
-770 AKDVIEAGIEAAA
+770 EAGIE
-783 FDEAYDLYD
+783 
-792 SIAYEKMVLP
+792 V
-802 EIKQIMAERQT
+802 
-813 TKNAEID
+813 
-820 ALNKERKTNREA
+820 
-832 KRAQMT
+832 
-838 RDGKSEKVIKEALS
+838 
-852 VIKDAPKVKYS
+852 AP
-863 QEKPLE
+863 L
-869 FMSEQEVLDLFKKNI
+869 
-884 GTKTEAQMA
+884 
-893 KEGGQARINAGKD
+893 
-906 RQVFIAEQAA
+906 
-916 ANVDDALKFGMM
+916 
-928 TEAILDLEIIS
+928 
-939 AVRDNKITTAGDRRT
+939 
-954 EAYRQK
+954 
-960 QEKQVIKDVK
+960 
-970 EQLAEAELSVEEAE
+970 
-984 AKEKAKAE
+984 
-992 RIAARAEERKK
+992 
-1003 VTKEVQAEAKEK
+1003 
-1015 KSKLV
+1015 
-1020 AKIESAIVNDDLT
+1020 
-1033 LSKDSILDTIKDR
+1033 
-1046 TLNDRMT
+1046 
-1053 GTVAAQFLNILTG
+1053 
-1066 FPIQTKI
+1066 
-1073 KFGKLEANE
+1073 
-1082 DGKFD
+1082 
-1087 PKTNTITIKG
+1087 
-1097 TNKDGYS
+1097 
-1104 GARPLP
+1104 
-1110 ETVMHEVSH
+1110 
-1119 ATLDHVFDNE
+1119 
-1129 AAFIKSLEDQAAK
+1129 AAK
-1142 DSARRAE
+1142 KAGAE
-1149 LDKEIKALEAKI
+1149 
-1161 RKLKADKKNAEEV
+1161 
-1174 ATAVAKLRE
+1174 
-1183 LRAEFNKPAPV
+1183 
-1194 VRDVRAALN
+1194 
-1203 RLKQNHKVV
+1203 
-1212 LTRFGKKYNIET
+1212 
-1224 LKEFAAE
+1224 
-1231 FWSNSK
+1231 
-1237 FQQDLALMA
+1237 
-1246 SPTPYT
+1246 
-1252 PKENFFTT
+1252 
-1260 IVKNIANALGISNP
+1260 
-1274 SEGAVFKEIAEDL
+1274 
-1287 AQLISVPSR
+1287 
-1296 GIRGK
+1296 
-1301 EVSYATTAPAAPK
+1301 PK

-1328 AGKESAYALSE
+1328 PGKESAYALSE
-1339 EHQPKDFKYI
+1339 EHQPRDFKYI

-1357 GWRRIATALQNER
+1357 GWRRVATALQNER
-1370 YPIKRWQDLNDLAGK
+1370 YPIKRWQDLNDLANK
-1385 TIYEGKDKIN
+1385 TIYEGKNKIN

-1408 KNIFSEFVE
+1408 KNIFNEFVE

-1427 YDLSK
+1427 YELSK

-1446 RVAES
+1446 RIAEA

-1509 ELNTIVFTTDANGN
+1509 ELNTIVFTTDANGK
-1523 QVPNTK
+1523 QIPNTK
-1529 YVTPAGSSP
+1529 YVTPAGFSP
-1538 SGKKDV
+1538 SGKKTVD
-1544 NPTSE
+1544 PTHE
-1549 EYNATGLS
+1549 DYNATGVS
-1557 PKAVAARRAKY
+1557 PKAAGAKRLKY

-1575 KTLVDDVFAQVK
+1575 KALVDDVFAQVK
-1587 ELHRVTTDLNKT
+1587 ELHRVTTDLNKA

-1656 VSVSENPILQSMSD
+1656 VSVSDNPILQSMSD

-1685 SIKNSVGKSTKT
+1685 AIKNSVGKSTKT
-1697 IDGKKVDLNPNG
+1697 VDGKKVDLNPDG
-1709 QGLLEGEI
+1709 QGLLEGE
-1717 VQRITFEERQD
+1717 VLQRITFEERQD
-1728 ENVLKALPKENTI
+1728 ENILKALPKENTI

-1753 AIRDRSLREAIR
+1753 AIRDKSLREAIR
-1765 RTYKDTNSLVNVANK
+1765 RTYKDTNSLTNVANK

-1852 YAKIRELA
+1852 YTKIRELA

-1868 MAEFI
+1868 MVEFI

-1904 KTWDQFNRLID
+1904 KTWDQFNRLVD
-1915 IWTDMFELSSR
+1915 IWTDMFELASR
-1926 SAAYAIAKKNFKDHG
+1926 SAAYAIAKKNFRDHG

-2009 ISKDPAALAKFKA
+2009 ISKDPAALAEFKA

-2041 GAIAYYMAI
+2041 GALAYYMAI

-2104 AGVLTGQQSIGGALG
+2104 AGVMSGQQSIGDALG
-2119 NLATQIMLDS
+2119 NFATQIMLDS

-2138 PISDDPA
+2138 PISDNPA
-2145 AWMVDSL
+2145 AWIADSL
-2152 TPSMLRPMV
+2152 TPSTLRPLV

-2179 RRMGDAYLGGDNIPE
+2179 RRMGDAYLGSDHIPE
-2194 TYKILAN
+2194 TYKILATN
-2201 KLHRESDGSIDISPN
+2201 LFESSAGSIDISPN

-2231 VVDSIVN
+2231 VVDAIVN
-2238 ATYLIG
+2238 ASYLIG
-2244 GSKEFKA
+2244 GTKEFKA

-2270 REFKSMEKQIEAME
+2270 REFKKLEAKIEEKQRKLAAAETKPELYSKILADDPFIEA
-2284 KKLKSAETDP
+2284 
-2294 EALIRVLN
+2294 VV
-2302 KNPFA
+2302 
-2307 EDLIEIY
+2307 EIY
-2314 RKGAGGELNRL
+2314 KDTVGSQLKDL
-2325 RQEANEIRR
+2325 REEANRIRR
-2334 DPVFTPKDKTAL
+2334 DQNLTPKDKSEMLKVNAL
-2346 LKINMIEQNIAK
+2346 SQNIIK
-2358 HSLVE
+2358 YNMKQTYE
-2363 DFKAYGLK
+2363 AYGLK

>member
-1 MDVRMPD
+1 MPS
-8 GTVITNVPDDITQ
+8 VNVPGVGKVNFPDTMSQADIVAAI
-21 TELQRRFGL
+21 ERDILPSVK
-30 LQTKEA
+30 KEVA
-36 PPSAGFSLAD
+36 PPPPVEAGFSLAD

-83 GEEYTPARKAE
+83 GEEYTPARRAE

-106 KTGTVKDEISTFLAG
+106 KTGSVGDEISTFLAG

-135 SIVPYIGT
+135 SIVPYVGT

-149 GKLAAPTIRAVNTVV
+149 GRLAAPTVRAINTVV

-178 DNVKNELVKSGV
+178 DNVKNELVKSGL
-190 SEQEADR
+190 SEQEADAK
-197 QAKQAQ
+197 AKQAQ

-242 NLVGRMTKA
+242 NLVGRMGKA

-261 QAGQEQLAVNRG
+261 QAGQEQLAVNRA

-303 AVGIRGPGAPAVKP
+303 AVGIRGPGAPEVKP

-331 VKNQEAALQ
+331 VKTQEATLQ
-340 NKAAPPVIDSELELQ
+340 NTAPPPVTDSELELQ
-355 LNPVIDSSGKLIQE
+355 LQPVINSEGKLLQE
-369 GMAPPPAPPVKADET
+369 GMTPPPAPPVEAEDT
-384 FDMPTSDEK
+384 FDMPTSQEK
-393 AKQIADLEAK
+393 AKQIAELEAK
-403 INERQPKLDS
+403 INERQTKLDA
-413 KTHPNMPAATIAQ
+413 KTHPNMPAATLAQ
-426 ARDKKLLE
+426 TRDKKLLDN
-434 QLKGGAPTTAP
+434 LKAG
-445 AAPAPTPTY
+445 APAPTATPALTY

-464 DAGLQIKQSD
+464 DAGLKIKQSD

-511 KEIDTTA
+511 KPIDATA
-518 GGVGA
+518 AGVGA
-523 GVLGGPETGGAPAVP
+523 EVLGGPETGGAPAGITPV
-538 TGDGRPGVADA
+538 GRAGVAD
-549 ESTISAVEDGT
+549 TT
-560 GAKQP
+560 GAISPIEDRAGAQQP
-565 ALDQEVID
+565 ALTEQERIAFEKDQAKKDAAEAERQAALQQIAGEKIPQVKTDAEIRDEYELSRQAMAEQGVVVPEWDNLTPDEKDIYLSSLETGETEQGVREWMASKGIPIESVKSKKELEALKKQYRQETPPVLPSAEAFDNAAKALAAYREKKKGSGLKPTEQRIVNGYEESRAAYQRALVID
-573 EQALADQEAAAAAA
+573 LPAWGELSPEAQAAYTANVKNNTVVEQDAGFNAVAEQLEKEGKGIRGVSREGVRNLQLKGTEEVAKVTA
-587 AEQAAIT
+587 AERIAR
-594 EEAAAELAGEA
+594 EAAAEASAQGKGEPISEETKAKLIAGDINGVLSDLMSGSEGLKTLKPERGDKTYRQAYTHLAKLRKRATALTFRILAGSLNKLKFTSTVVTDPNNETIQRLEKEGKLAEYDPKTDTFYFTPGGFDESTVLHEIVHAGTVKIINQFLTDPSKLTAEQREA
-605 VYEVVDAG
+605 AEHLQKIYDHSKKRLGGKFKNAYENLYEFVSYALTDNKFQIALAEMQARPLAKYTGRAMELWKQFTQALSKMFG
-613 LVKPEMPGAVKLGQ
+613 LYSAKPEVNELTAEMYQQVAKEYSSMDPDELYQNAVLDEIESLELGPITAPSLATEGKETEVKVKRQKAVKQARKFLTTYPGYEGNLLLEMSEIFGR
-627 ILTQDEYDA
+627 IL
-636 ANEEFGEG
+636 
-644 AFSVEQVT
+644 
-652 PEVAA
+652 AA
-657 PEVAV
+657 P
-662 PEVTTPEAQTKRDE
+662 
-676 IVTKVSAFED
+676 
-686 IRKLLSFPEKLGDIG
+686 
-701 KKTKEGVQGD
+701 
-711 VFKEEKVAKP
+711 
-721 IKWRGPKDTETED
+721 
-734 PSSYNFLNKNS
+734 
-745 YYSDKSPEQIAKQS
+745 
-759 QVLAKKNKNVV
+759 
-770 AKDVIEAGIEAAA
+770 EAGIE
-783 FDEAYDLYD
+783 
-792 SIAYEKMVLP
+792 V
-802 EIKQIMAERQT
+802 
-813 TKNAEID
+813 
-820 ALNKERKTNREA
+820 
-832 KRAQMT
+832 
-838 RDGKSEKVIKEALS
+838 
-852 VIKDAPKVKYS
+852 AP
-863 QEKPLE
+863 L
-869 FMSEQEVLDLFKKNI
+869 
-884 GTKTEAQMA
+884 
-893 KEGGQARINAGKD
+893 
-906 RQVFIAEQAA
+906 
-916 ANVDDALKFGMM
+916 
-928 TEAILDLEIIS
+928 
-939 AVRDNKITTAGDRRT
+939 
-954 EAYRQK
+954 
-960 QEKQVIKDVK
+960 
-970 EQLAEAELSVEEAE
+970 
-984 AKEKAKAE
+984 
-992 RIAARAEERKK
+992 
-1003 VTKEVQAEAKEK
+1003 
-1015 KSKLV
+1015 
-1020 AKIESAIVNDDLT
+1020 
-1033 LSKDSILDTIKDR
+1033 
-1046 TLNDRMT
+1046 
-1053 GTVAAQFLNILTG
+1053 
-1066 FPIQTKI
+1066 
-1073 KFGKLEANE
+1073 
-1082 DGKFD
+1082 
-1087 PKTNTITIKG
+1087 
-1097 TNKDGYS
+1097 
-1104 GARPLP
+1104 
-1110 ETVMHEVSH
+1110 
-1119 ATLDHVFDNE
+1119 
-1129 AAFIKSLEDQAAK
+1129 AAK
-1142 DSARRAE
+1142 
-1149 LDKEIKALEAKI
+1149 KAG
-1161 RKLKADKKNAEEV
+1161 V
-1174 ATAVAKLRE
+1174 
-1183 LRAEFNKPAPV
+1183 
-1194 VRDVRAALN
+1194 
-1203 RLKQNHKVV
+1203 
-1212 LTRFGKKYNIET
+1212 
-1224 LKEFAAE
+1224 
-1231 FWSNSK
+1231 
-1237 FQQDLALMA
+1237 
-1246 SPTPYT
+1246 
-1252 PKENFFTT
+1252 
-1260 IVKNIANALGISNP
+1260 
-1274 SEGAVFKEIAEDL
+1274 
-1287 AQLISVPSR
+1287 
-1296 GIRGK
+1296 
-1301 EVSYATTAPAAPK
+1301 
-1314 KPLELR
+1314 ELR

-1339 EHQPKDFKYI
+1339 EHQPRDFKYI

-1370 YPIKRWQDLNDLAGK
+1370 YPIKRWQDLNDLANK

-1408 KNIFSEFVE
+1408 KNIFNEFVE

-1427 YDLSK
+1427 YELSK
-1432 TTGMEMKDVMDMLH
+1432 STGMEMKDVMDMLH
-1446 RVAES
+1446 RVAEA

-1464 TVPLSTIKDIPQGG
+1464 TVPLSTVKDIPQGG
-1478 TMISAADRRA
+1478 AMISAADRRA

-1502 QARALRS
+1502 QARALRA
-1509 ELNTIVFTTDANGN
+1509 ELNTIVFATDANGN
-1523 QVPNTK
+1523 QVPNPK

-1538 SGKKDV
+1538 SGKKAID
-1544 NPTSE
+1544 PTSE

-1568 EALDPKI
+1568 EALDPKV
-1575 KTLVDDVFAQVK
+1575 KTLVDDVFSQVK

-1612 FYGFENYVPLKG
+1612 FYGFDHYVPLKG

-1634 MDFDSAKMGKELQ
+1634 MDFDSPKMGKELQ

-1656 VSVSENPILQSMSD
+1656 MSVSDNPILQSMSD

-1685 SIKNSVGKSTKT
+1685 SIKNSVGKSVKT
-1697 IDGKKVDLNPNG
+1697 VDGKKVELNPNG
-1709 QGLLEGEI
+1709 QALLDGE
-1717 VQRITFEERQD
+1717 VLQRITFEERQD
-1728 ENVLKALPKENTI
+1728 ESVLKALPKENTI

-1753 AIRDRSLREAIR
+1753 AIRDKSLREAIR

-1780 ITSSLGMMHT
+1780 LTSSLGMMHT

-1814 EMGPGEAAR
+1814 EMGPGHAAR

-1838 GKGMKIARLYETKD
+1838 GKGMQIARLYETKD
-1852 YAKIRELA
+1852 YTKIRELA

-1868 MAEFI
+1868 MVEFI

-1897 VGRGGVI
+1897 VGRGGVV
-1904 KTWDQFNRLID
+1904 KTWDQFNRLVD
-1915 IWTDMFELSSR
+1915 IWTDMFELASR
-1926 SAAYAIAKKNFKDHG
+1926 SAAYAIAKKNFRDHG
-1941 ATETAAKVRAAAYAK
+1941 ATEAAARVRAAAYAK

-2001 VVAALPER
+2001 VVAALPDR
-2009 ISKDPAALAKFKA
+2009 IKNDPAALAEFKA
-2022 NYAARQKA
+2022 NYAGRQKA
-2030 ARYMTLALGGA
+2030 ARYMTTALMGA
-2041 GAIAYYMAI
+2041 GAFAYTMAI
-2050 MAADED
+2050 MMADED
-2056 DLGRNKVMNDDMS
+2056 DLGRNKTMNDDMS

-2077 YIPGFENPLQVPWGF
+2077 YFPGFENPLQVPWGF
-2092 GLGAFASGGAQL
+2092 GLGAFASAGAQL
-2104 AGVLTGQQSIGGALG
+2104 AGVMTGQQSIGGALG

-2138 PISDDPA
+2138 PIGDDPA

-2152 TPSMLRPMV
+2152 TPSMLRPAV

-2238 ATYLIG
+2238 ASYLIAG
-2244 GSKEFKA
+2244 TKEFKA
-2251 KTDLPLV
+2251 KTDVPFI

-2270 REFKSMEKQIEAME
+2270 REFKSMEKQIEVME

-2307 EDLIEIY
+2307 EDLVEIY

-2334 DPVFTPKDKTAL
+2334 DPALTPKDKTQL
-2346 LKINMIEQNIAK
+2346 LKMNILEQNIVK